1 MDFDWAANIKSYQN
15 EKRGLNSVRIEKP
28 IIVRSSMIKSAE
40 VAFNPVTQTF
50 RSPVL
55 ENNLKTI
62 EHLNLIDRL
71 AAGKDRNLRYEQ
83 TFDFINRR
91 DKLKNFSDHPLY
103 PKIKS
108 DFPKKTKKVL
118 ESQIFCLNGHE
129 LAKQQEKQTIPER
142 LVRSIEY
149 KDFDIISNRYNENHE
164 EKQRIDKEVN
174 YLESAKRL
182 VEMRPYDVVK
192 NAYINDRFR
201 EEREMKDRY
210 LRDSMEKR
218 KFNQLPVS
226 VREKGLLYNPV
237 NNEVKEKDR
246 LDMYDR
252 REKAKKARF
261 TAKNIHE
268 ETNKARNVDWDEK
281 VRRSCHDKQRAD
293 LKGREFDL
301 VSLEKNEKFE
311 RELNSWDRIMK
322 GKKVEIFKPK
332 KSVEDR
338 SDELKKFIDERRIE
352 IKKLPEMSQER
363 RKERMLENY
372 KRTPEITRIDKGNFF
387 GTMKKVNAF

>member
-1 MDFDWAANIKSYQN
+1 
-15 EKRGLNSVRIEKP
+15 
-28 IIVRSSMIKSAE
+28 
-40 VAFNPVTQTF
+40 
-50 RSPVL
+50 
-55 ENNLKTI
+55 
-62 EHLNLIDRL
+62 
-71 AAGKDRNLRYEQ
+71 
-83 TFDFINRR
+83 
-91 DKLKNFSDHPLY
+91 
-103 PKIKS
+103 
-108 DFPKKTKKVL
+108 
-118 ESQIFCLNGHE
+118 
-129 LAKQQEKQTIPER
+129 
-142 LVRSIEY
+142 
-149 KDFDIISNRYNENHE
+149 
-164 EKQRIDKEVN
+164 
-174 YLESAKRL
+174 
-182 VEMRPYDVVK
+182 
-192 NAYINDRFR
+192 
-201 EEREMKDRY
+201 
-210 LRDSMEKR
+210 MEKR

-352 IKKLPEMSQER
+352 IEKLPEMSQER
-363 RKERMLENY
+363 RKERMVENY